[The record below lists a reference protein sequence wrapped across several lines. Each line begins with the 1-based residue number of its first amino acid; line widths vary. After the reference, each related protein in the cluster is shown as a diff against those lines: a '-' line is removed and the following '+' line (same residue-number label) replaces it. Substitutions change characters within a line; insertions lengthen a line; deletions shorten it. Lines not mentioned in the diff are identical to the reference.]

1 MTATKAAAPAFD
13 VRAVRAEF
21 PILARKVN
29 GRPLVYLDNAAS
41 AQKPNCVINGLR
53 DFYANEYA
61 NIHRAVHE
69 LSQQATERY
78 ENARRTVQRFLNAA
92 DGREIVF
99 TRGTTESINLVMQSW
114 GRANVKAGDE
124 VVITGL
130 EHHSNIVPW
139 QMLCEQ
145 TGAKLRVAPMDQT
158 GTLIFDEY
166 LKLLNSRTRL
176 VSVVHVSNALG
187 TINPVKRIAEAAHQH
202 GALVLV
208 DGAQAAPHMRI
219 DVQDLGVDFYAFSG
233 HKAFGPSGIGALWG
247 RAEVLEA
254 MPPWHGGGE
263 MIESVS
269 FEKTTYAKIPHKF
282 EAGTPSIADTIAL
295 GVALEYLMEIGFDA
309 MEAHEHELLEYATDQ
324 LSAIE
329 GLRIIGTSAEKAGV
343 ISFVLEGIHAADAG
357 MILDEQGIAVRVGQ
371 HCAEPVM
378 DFFKVPATIRASFA
392 FYNTRAEV
400 DALVKGIHKVKEL
413 FA

>member
-1 MTATKAAAPAFD
+1 MTQTRTFD
-13 VRAVRAEF
+13 VQKLRADF
-21 PILARKVN
+21 PILAREVHGK
-29 GRPLVYLDNAAS
+29 PLVYLDNGAS
-41 AQKPNCVINGLR
+41 AQKPRCVIDSIRNTYER
-53 DFYANEYA
+53 EYA
-61 NIHRAVHE
+61 NVHRAAHE
-69 LSQQATERY
+69 LSAICTHKFEQ
-78 ENARRTVQRFLNAA
+78 ARRSVQRFLNAPE
-92 DGREIVF
+92 DREVIFV
-99 TRGTTESINLVMQSW
+99 RGTTEAINLVAQAW
-114 GRANVKAGDE
+114 GRSSLKAGDE
-124 VVITGL
+124 IVITAM

-145 TGAKLRVAPMDQT
+145 TGARLRVAPMDHT

-187 TINPVKRIAEAAHQH
+187 TVNPVKRIAAAAREH

-247 RAEVLEA
+247 RAELLEA

-269 FEKTTYAKIPHKF
+269 FAKTTYAKIPHKF
-282 EAGTPSIADTIAL
+282 EAGTPSIADTIAM
-295 GVALEYLMEIGFDA
+295 GVALEYLMEIGFEA
-309 MEAHEHELLEYATDQ
+309 MQAHEHELLEYATAQ
-324 LSAIE
+324 LSAIP
-329 GLRIIGTSAEKAGV
+329 GLRIIGTSADKAGV

>member
-1 MTATKAAAPAFD
+1 MTQIRTFD
-13 VRAVRAEF
+13 IHKLRADF
-21 PILARKVN
+21 PILAREVHGK
-29 GRPLVYLDNAAS
+29 PLVYLDNGAS
-41 AQKPNCVINGLR
+41 AQKPRCVIDSILNTYER
-53 DFYANEYA
+53 EYA
-61 NIHRAVHE
+61 NVHRAAHE
-69 LSQQATERY
+69 LSAICTDKFEQ
-78 ENARRTVQRFLNAA
+78 ARRSVQKFLNAPE
-92 DGREIVF
+92 DREVIFV
-99 TRGTTESINLVMQSW
+99 RGTTEAINLVAQAW
-114 GRANVKAGDE
+114 GRSSLKAGDE
-124 VVITGL
+124 IVITAM

-145 TGAKLRVAPMDQT
+145 TGAKLRVAPMDDT

-166 LKLLNSRTRL
+166 LKLLNARTKL

-269 FEKTTYAKIPHKF
+269 FAKTTYAKIPHKF

-295 GVALEYLMEIGFDA
+295 GVALEYLMEIGFEA
-309 MEAHEHELLEYATDQ
+309 MEAYEHELLEYATDQ
-324 LSAIE
+324 VSAIE
-329 GLRIIGTSAEKAGV
+329 GLRIIGTSADKAGV
-343 ISFVLEGIHAADAG
+343 ISFVLDGIHAADAG